1 MCGLRRDREARI
13 QAALFLRAGRLIFM
27 GSPRRL
33 RSSDAGAQRRRGA
46 AIQYADLSDLML
58 MMDMRVGGGIMA
70 VVNEGQALVE
80 PRSIPPI
87 LSDL

>member
-1 MCGLRRDREARI
+1 
-13 QAALFLRAGRLIFM
+13 
-27 GSPRRL
+27 
-33 RSSDAGAQRRRGA
+33 
-46 AIQYADLSDLML
+46 ML